1 MVSKFLQSPTKNML
15 AEQFPYFFCI
25 FSYILSPNFSK
36 SGLNNLLVFTKVRAQ
51 QFPNHVEESG

>member
-1 MVSKFLQSPTKNML
+1 ML

-25 FSYILSPNFSK
+25 FSYILNPHFSK
-36 SGLNNLLVFTKVRAQ
+36 SGLNNFLVFTKVRTQ